1 MLLGC
6 ASAREICMYARETHV
21 FEPPSAEPMAAS
33 VDASAASD
41 EAPSDDAR
49 LVSRLIAGDEA
60 AWRVFHSLYSGAMLD
75 DITRVR
81 RRFPTLI
88 SADDACDICADL
100 CLQLLSGDK
109 RRLRQFDPRHGTSLR
124 SWLGVLA
131 RHAAFDFLRSRRR
144 QPKLPW
150 RGEERASLD
159 ALTTDAPDAFA
170 ICASRELARVLS
182 SLVEDLSERDKQ
194 FVELYFYEG
203 LDPEQ
208 TAERLGICVGT
219 VYSKKHKIRAR
230 IESLLGKCLAA

>member
-1 MLLGC
+1 
-6 ASAREICMYARETHV
+6 MYARETHV
-21 FEPPSAEPMAAS
+21 FEPPRAEPTAPRVEPSAPRIEPMAANG
-33 VDASAASD
+33 
-41 EAPSDDAR
+41 EPPEDDAR
-49 LVSRLIAGDEA
+49 LVSRLIAGDPV
-60 AWRVFHSLYSGAMLD
+60 AWRVFHERYSAAMLD
-75 DITRVR
+75 DVTRVR
-81 RRFPTLI
+81 RRFPALI
-88 SADDACDICADL
+88 SADDACDICAEL

-144 QPKLPW
+144 QPTLPW
-150 RGEERASLD
+150 RGEERARLE

-182 SLVEDLSERDKQ
+182 SLVAGLSERDQQ